1 MATFLQNIQ
10 DVLAIF
16 AHADPALAGL
26 PIPLIAGTIGST
38 TTISDPALSRGTTQ
52 NARYDGR
59 EGEIV
64 ESAHADLNK
73 VWAVDNGGLSGST
86 LTFSPAISASSG
98 SGIEF
103 LLYMLGLSPDNVR
116 RAINDA
122 IRSTDVPHIW
132 TPSMLDDADFEAND
146 LTQWAALGTPS
157 TREFVTAAAQILQGE
172 RALHLVADAADEGA
186 QSNTFRVTESES
198 LLVSVNMR
206 VDVANYDI
214 ELINVTDNN
223 ATVRTDSLEEEDYTE
238 LRYSQVVPDGAEE
251 MYLQFASQAASDACY
266 VSGPVAIQSQ
276 WERAYVAPSWLT
288 EPERQVEKA
297 IYLPQG
303 YASPDA
309 SQAYAALTRQYDS
322 WPMPDFIRADR
333 FANRV
338 RVQFKG
344 TSLGPIALICHR
356 TFATLSADTD
366 TTNLDRQY
374 LAHQAAVNLTRY
386 ATGKDW
392 RAIHV
397 QSGRAARQ
405 IAEFR
410 GYGKQETVVR
420 ERLLWR

>member
-16 AHADPALAGL
+16 AHTDPALVGL
-26 PIPLIAGTIGST
+26 PIPLVAGTIGST

-52 NARYDGR
+52 ATRYDGR
-59 EGEIV
+59 QGEIV

-98 SGIEF
+98 SSIDL
-103 LLYMLGLSPDNVR
+103 LLYALGLSPDSVR
-116 RAINDA
+116 RALNDV
-122 IRSTDVPHIW
+122 IRNTDVPHIW

-157 TREFVTAAAQILQGE
+157 TREFVTTAAQILLGE
-172 RALHLVADAADEGA
+172 RALHLIADAADEGA
-186 QSNTFRVTESES
+186 QSNTFRVTESEV

-214 ELINVTDNN
+214 ELIKLTGGK
-223 ATVRTDSLEEEDYTE
+223 ATVRVDSLEEEDYTE
-238 LRYSQVVPDGAEE
+238 LRYTQVVPDGIEE
-251 MYLQFASQAASDACY
+251 MYLQFVSQASSDACFI
-266 VSGPVAIQSQ
+266 SPPVAIQSL

-288 EPERQVEKA
+288 EPERQVERA
-297 IYLPQG
+297 VYLPQG
-303 YASPDA
+303 YASPDV
-309 SQAYAALTRQYDS
+309 SQTYAALSRQYDS
-322 WPMPDFIRADR
+322 WQMPDFIRADR
-333 FANRV
+333 FINRNH
-338 RVQFKG
+338 VQFKG
-344 TSLGPIALICHR
+344 TALGPIALICHR

-366 TTNLDRQY
+366 TTNLNRQY

-386 ATGKDW
+386 ATAGDW

-397 QSGRAARQ
+397 QSGRTARQ
-405 IAEFR
+405 VAAFK
-410 GYGKQETVVR
+410 GYGAQKAMVQEKLV
-420 ERLLWR
+420 LK